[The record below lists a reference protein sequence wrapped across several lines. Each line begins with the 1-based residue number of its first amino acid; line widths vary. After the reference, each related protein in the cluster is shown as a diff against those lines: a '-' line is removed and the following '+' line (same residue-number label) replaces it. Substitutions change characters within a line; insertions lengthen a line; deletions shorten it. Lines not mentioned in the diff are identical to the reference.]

1 MNRPAVVAADARL
14 AFWSGWLFAVTV
26 LTVAFGAFLMLA
38 PGWTRQGFSWLF
50 YATPGHFET
59 FGPEAVRYVHFIH
72 AALGAAIAGWGV
84 VLMLVATWLFRRGK
98 REGWIAIAASLVAW
112 FVPDVAVSLWFGF
125 WQNVVL
131 DGVFAVLYAAPLVA
145 MRELRH

>member
-1 MNRPAVVAADARL
+1 MDHAAINDSRL
-14 AFWSGWLFAVTV
+14 AFWWRWLFVVTL
-26 LTVAFGAFLMLA
+26 LTIAFGLFLMLA
-38 PGWTRQGFSWLF
+38 PDWTRQGFSLLF
-50 YATPGHFET
+50 YATPGQFDA
-59 FGPEAVRYVHFIH
+59 FGAEPARYVNFIH
-72 AALGAAIAGWGV
+72 AALGAAITGWGV
-84 VLMLVATWLFRRGK
+84 ILMLVTLWLFRRGK

-145 MRELRH
+145 MHRLRNA